1 MSDNASEGS
10 YNNEKV
16 KDKFRN
22 TKGAPGSITGDFKF
36 ELGRKTQTFHSDV
49 EEQNLPPILKKQKK

>member
-16 KDKFRN
+16 KDKHRH
-22 TKGAPGSITGDFKF
+22 TKGPPGSITGDFKF

-49 EEQNLPPILKKQKK
+49 EEQQLPPILKK